1 MSKKELFDE
10 NGYPMNKSF
19 MEIDLPQSLK
29 DALEKYKNGQ
39 KKIKKGEEYWMLD
52 CDWME
57 LNSSINVAE
66 NDGSISSTQ
75 AWYLREKYLGMTK
88 EDNCGSGNYGKDYC

>member
-1 MSKKELFDE
+1 MKEELILLGTGNATVTKCF
-10 NGYPMNKSF
+10 NTCF
-19 MEIDLPQSLK
+19 
-29 DALEKYKNGQ
+29 A
-39 KKIKKGEEYWMLD
+39 IKKGEEYWMLD

-66 NDGSISSTQ
+66 NNGSISSTQ

-88 EDNCGSGNYGKDYC
+88 EDNCG